1 MLSIRPDWDE
11 LKKRFQSFW
20 LRENET
26 ALMSVT
32 YMRDNSAYRPAKPP
46 VDSPDE
52 LYKWVLDPDRIYARN
67 MARIENTFFGGE
79 AFPVIASDFGTAGH
93 AKYFKGAHYQFAGD
107 TTWYF
112 PYLEDGALPEYL
124 GENSILSKELSC
136 MKRLSEQGLDKF
148 MVASP
153 DNCGT
158 IDALAHLR
166 GSDNLLIDMLED
178 ADWVRSC
185 THEIMQGYF
194 DSSQKIY
201 DVIRENNFGGST
213 HSWMQLWA
221 DGKMQQLQADL
232 SVMISPQMYE
242 EFVLPDLDEACNWLD
257 YSVYH
262 LDGQEQIRHLDM
274 LLSIKKLNAIQ
285 WTHVAGQPI
294 VTDFIPIFQR
304 IQSAGKGLVIFP
316 ESLRQAKDLLE
327 NLKPKGL
334 YLIVSSNNEAE
345 AKDYLSLRK

>member
-1 MLSIRPDWDE
+1 M
-11 LKKRFQSFW
+11 
-20 LRENET
+20 
-26 ALMSVT
+26 
-32 YMRDNSAYRPAKPP
+32 PAKPAG
-46 VDSPDE
+46 DSAE
-52 LYKWVLDPDRIYARN
+52 VLRQWALNPEGIYARN
-67 MARIENTFFGGE
+67 NLRIENTFFGGE

-93 AKYFKGAHYQFAGD
+93 AKYFKGARYQFAGD

-112 PYLEDGALPEYL
+112 PFLEYGMLPEYL
-124 GENSILSKELSC
+124 GERSILSEELSC
-136 MKRLSEQGLDKF
+136 MRRTCELGMNKF
-148 MVASP
+148 LVASP

-166 GSDNLLIDMLED
+166 GSDNLLIDMIED
-178 ADWVRSC
+178 PEWVRAC
-185 THEIMQGYF
+185 TRKILDAYF

-221 DGKMQQLQADL
+221 PGKVQQLQADI
-232 SVMISPQMYE
+232 SVMISPAMYE
-242 EFVLPDLDEACNWLD
+242 EFILPDLEEACNWLD

-327 NLKPKGL
+327 NLKPQGL
-334 YLIVSSNNEAE
+334 YLIASSNNEAE